1 MKKYLDKGIEWLIYI
16 SIVLVPLLF
25 LPQVNS
31 VFTTPK
37 LYLFRVITLVIILL
51 WGMRCLFD
59 EKLKI
64 RFSKFFWL
72 VIAYAVISIVNTFI
86 TVNVYTSL
94 FGTYGRF
101 IGIFTVINLLF
112 WIYIVFSFLNSK
124 EKIKKL
130 MWASVFASFLI
141 VIYGLFQY
149 FDLFVNVIPWTMDP
163 MDRVFSTIGHSN
175 HTAAYLGMN
184 LMLLLSLIFNQK
196 KGPWKIVLWIG
207 LISLGLAL
215 VLTASRGGV
224 FAVLIAGVLWF
235 IFIVKKKKLSKK
247 TFKYTIAGLIL
258 AAILGILLSG
268 PISKLGVVERTTST
282 ITFVLQGNVPD
293 RVSWWYSSLEMI
305 KDKPFLG
312 HGLSS
317 YKDVYNKYRRTDYRV
332 PDDAQDNITPETAH
346 NEYLNIAATQ
356 GIIGFLIYAAMIVM
370 LFVYAKRYMK
380 KADDKDRIYVF
391 GLLTAVL
398 VYLIQV
404 SISFGSVTTL
414 FVFFTLVGALI
425 SYAEIEKP
433 EIHIKNNIIL
443 KYIILLTAVALF
455 IVFGYYSLNSLCAE
469 YHFKQAGVYAAKGD
483 LEQTI
488 EHFEKSQEL
497 MPYMAEYYE
506 GHGDF
511 LFEFGVRM
519 PDEMQSTYLMDAGY
533 NYELSKLINSNYPNV
548 LANIGLVYSRLADL
562 NQHNEA
568 KYAEY
573 SAKAKEFI
581 LYAKTISKNNPLYL
595 YKAAQMFEFFEEYL
609 QALSFYKEILEIR
622 DPYKDT
628 AEKIAELGPLVLPSE
643 ESTD

>member
-16 SIVLVPLLF
+16 SVILVPLLF

-64 RFSKFFWL
+64 RFAKIFWL
-72 VIAYAVISIVNTFI
+72 VIAYAGVSIVNTFV

-124 EKIKKL
+124 EKIKNL
-130 MWASVFASFLI
+130 MWVSVFTSFLI
-141 VIYGLFQY
+141 AIYGLLQY
-149 FDLFVNVIPWTMDP
+149 FNLFVNVIPWSMNP

-184 LMLLLSLIFNQK
+184 LMLLLSLIFNEK
-196 KGPWKIVLWIG
+196 KSTFKTVLWIG
-207 LISLGLAL
+207 LILLGLTL
-215 VLTASRGGV
+215 ILTASRGGV
-224 FAVLIAGVLWF
+224 FAVLVAGVFWL
-235 IFIVKKKKLSKK
+235 IFILKKKKLSKK

-268 PISKLGVVERTTST
+268 PISKIGVVERTTST

-293 RVSWWYSSLEMI
+293 RVSWWFSSFEMI
-305 KDKPFLG
+305 KDKPLLG

-317 YKDVYNKYRRTDYRV
+317 YKDIYNKYRRTDYRV
-332 PDDAQDNITPETAH
+332 PDDAQDQITPETAH
-346 NEYLNIAATQ
+346 NDYLNIFATQ
-356 GIIGFLIYAAMIVM
+356 GLIGFLIYAAMIVM
-370 LFVYAKRYMK
+370 LFVYTLRYMK

-391 GLLTAVL
+391 GLLTALL

-404 SISFGSVTTL
+404 SISFGTVTTL
-414 FVFFTLVGALI
+414 FIFYTLIGALI
-425 SYAEIEKP
+425 SYAEIDKK
-433 EIHIKNNIIL
+433 EIQIKNNIIL
-443 KYIILLTAVALF
+443 KFIILLTAVALF
-455 IVFGYYSLNSLCAE
+455 IVFGYYSLNSLRAE
-469 YHFKQAGVYAAKGD
+469 YHFKQASAYAAKGD

-488 EHFEKSQEL
+488 EHFENSQEL
-497 MPYMAEYYE
+497 MPHMAKYYE

-511 LFEFGVRM
+511 LFELGIRM
-519 PDEMQSTYLMDAGY
+519 PDEAQSTYLIDAAY
-533 NYELSKLINSNYPNV
+533 NYELSKLLNSNYPNV
-548 LANIGLVYSRLADL
+548 LANIGLVNSRLADL
-562 NQHNEA
+562 NQENKE
-568 KYAEY
+568 KYTEY

-581 LYAKTISKNNPLYL
+581 LHAKDNSRNNPLYI
-595 YKAAQMFEFFEEYL
+595 YKAAQMFEFYEEYP

-622 DPYKDT
+622 DPYKAT
-628 AEKIAELGPLVLPSE
+628 AEKIAEFESLVP
-643 ESTD
+643 